1 MKQVIMKK
9 ESLFYG
15 RTTYTSNNKIIV
27 SADPFGNTE
36 FDIKVPEYIIIKDD
50 DNKYIPL
57 KFDWDN
63 GSLTEF
69 GIRNIENIYQ
79 CYKIIFGEQKQLKAA
94 KELIQEVVE
103 GIW

>member
-9 ESLFYG
+9 ESLFYD
-15 RTTYTSNNKIIV
+15 RITYTSNTKIIITP
-27 SADPFGNTE
+27 DPFGNIK
-36 FDIKVPEYIIIKDD
+36 FDVKVPEYIIIKD

-69 GIRNIENIYQ
+69 GIRNIESIYK
-79 CYKIIFGEQKQLKAA
+79 CYKVIFEEQKTAKAA
-94 KELIQEVVE
+94 KELIQEAVE